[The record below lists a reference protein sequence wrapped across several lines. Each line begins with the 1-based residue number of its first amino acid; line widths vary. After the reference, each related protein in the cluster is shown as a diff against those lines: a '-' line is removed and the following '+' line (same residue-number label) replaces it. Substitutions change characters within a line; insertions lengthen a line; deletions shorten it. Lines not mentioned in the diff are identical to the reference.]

1 VKSIYTARD
10 IEDMYA
16 SGITELEIDDD
27 VVLTDIAREKAAALG
42 VQLKHTDGQ
51 HRQTERILR
60 NLGAQL
66 GTSPASD
73 PHPGPDKGRSSAVD
87 HELVEQVKTGVIA
100 RLGTTAYNG
109 LLDQVIPQ
117 VLARLDIKR
126 ST

>member
-1 VKSIYTARD
+1 MKTFYTARD

-16 SGITELEIDDD
+16 SGVTELEVDDD
-27 VVLTDIAREKAAALG
+27 VVLTDVAREKAAALG
-42 VQLKHTDGQ
+42 LQLKHTDGQ
-51 HRQTERILR
+51 HQQTERILK

-73 PHPGPDKGRSSAVD
+73 SEPGPGRATSSAVD
-87 HELVEQVKTGVIA
+87 HDLVEQVKVGVIA

-117 VLARLDIKR
+117 VLAQLDIKR
-126 ST
+126 